1 MPIEIETCEGL
12 LVVSDQEIRAVVR
25 HAKRAAEL
33 TAAALDA
40 TGLFPEK
47 PISLP
52 AAFLLEFAAVL
63 ELGLWERQGLREFL
77 KTDLP
82 SYSEA
87 AEAMLAKAKL
97 GPAAFGGPDDAS
109 SLSSRVLQAWIRH
122 CAWEG
127 PDLLHADFILG
138 DVDEDQFAQV
148 LADFVWQHRHELSA
162 LLNNQQLTSG

>member
-122 CAWEG
+122 CTGKG
-127 PDLLHADFILG
+127 PISCTPTSFWAMSMKISLRRCWPTSFGSTGMNCPRCSTI
-138 DVDEDQFAQV
+138 
-148 LADFVWQHRHELSA
+148 
-162 LLNNQQLTSG
+162 NN